1 MKTKITLL
9 TVMLIIIGLSNVLKA
24 QTPTQLISGVGNA
37 TMLDVEAIGNIFY
50 FKVTNGSYKELWKT
64 DGTTGGTQLVKDSFP
79 VDIVNFVNINGMLY
93 FIGTNSS
100 NTTPILW
107 KSDGTNVGTVMVK
120 VFTGS
125 SQSVGALTAI
135 NNVGYFT
142 YSYLGPSY
150 AGTWKTDGTD
160 PGTVELIPNVTTGS
174 AVNTKSFFEVG
185 SDVVFF
191 GTSATSGYRAL
202 WKTDG
207 TTIGT
212 TMIKDS
218 IMKFSSGNTLTDFI
232 NINGISYFTISSGA
246 GFNLWRTDGTSV
258 GTFILTYGNITSLTN
273 LNGTLYFR
281 NFSISPV
288 GYSLMKSDGT
298 IIGTVAVSGLGN
310 VGSGIAAMG
319 NNLYLAGKN
328 SFDFEPYKSDGT
340 ATGTV
345 LLKDIN
351 AGATGSNPQYL
362 TKVNSTM
369 CFVADDGINRNQIW
383 KTDGTPGGTE
393 MAYALIDTI
402 PNFATVALTSVGNY
416 LLFISGNEMYSL
428 LVSSGVGIND
438 ELNIKN
444 VVTIY
449 PNPSNGTFQINSNG
463 LQVSR
468 LEIYNLLGEK
478 IYTSTKNAESNFT
491 IDISNQSKGIYFV
504 KIYEGEKSYTNKI
517 IVQ

>member
-1 MKTKITLL
+1 MKTKIILL
-9 TVMLIIIGLSNVLKA
+9 TIMLATLGLSNLLKA
-24 QTPTQLISGVGNA
+24 QAPTQLISGVGNA
-37 TMLDVEAIGNIFY
+37 TMLDVEAIGNTFY
-50 FKVTNGSYKELWKT
+50 FKVTNGAYKELWKT
-64 DGTTGGTQLVKDSFP
+64 DGTVVGTQLVKDSFP

-107 KSDGTNVGTVMVK
+107 KSDGTNVGTIMVK

-160 PGTVELIPNVTTGS
+160 PGTVEVISNITTGS

-191 GTSATSGYRAL
+191 GTSAAPGYRAL

-207 TTIGT
+207 TAIGT

-218 IMKFSSGNTLTDFI
+218 IMKFSLGNALIDFI

-258 GTFILTYGNITSLTN
+258 GTFILTYANITSLTN
-273 LNGTLYFR
+273 FNGTLYFKV
-281 NFSISPV
+281 FSTSPV
-288 GYSLMKSDGT
+288 GYNLMKSDGT
-298 IIGTVAVSGLGN
+298 VIGTVAVSGVGN
-310 VGSGIAAMG
+310 IGSGMASMG

-351 AGATGSNPQYL
+351 AGTTGSNPQYL
-362 TKVNSTM
+362 TAVNSTV
-369 CFVADDGINRNQIW
+369 CFVADNGINGNQIW
-383 KTDGTPGGTE
+383 KTDGTSGGTV

-428 LVSSGVGIND
+428 LVSSSVGIND
-438 ELNIKN
+438 ELNTKN
-444 VVTIY
+444 IATIY
-449 PNPSNGTFQINSNG
+449 PNPSKGIFQIKNDG
-463 LQVSR
+463 LEISAI
-468 LEIYNLLGEK
+468 EIYNLLGEK
-478 IYTSTKNAESNFT
+478 IYSSNKTSSSNFT

-504 KIYEGEKSYTNKI
+504 KIYAGEKSYTNKI